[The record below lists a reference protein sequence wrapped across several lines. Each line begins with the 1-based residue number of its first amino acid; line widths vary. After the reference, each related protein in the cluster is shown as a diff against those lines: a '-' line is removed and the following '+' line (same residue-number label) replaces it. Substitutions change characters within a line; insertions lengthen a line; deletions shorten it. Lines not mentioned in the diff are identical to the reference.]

1 MGNGGGVRGKGS
13 RMGGSA
19 GAVGIVVVAALKRK
33 GEGSCVRHVS
43 KKASRQLTAQVSPE
57 GASYQGTDACFVRPS
72 GPRCLW
78 AGWTS
83 SKSKSR
89 MACSN
94 GRACSNLNHT
104 VFMDLSE

>member
-1 MGNGGGVRGKGS
+1 MLRMGNGGGVRGKGS

-78 AGWTS
+78 AG
-83 SKSKSR
+83 
-89 MACSN
+89 
-94 GRACSNLNHT
+94 
-104 VFMDLSE
+104 